1 MWRKVI
7 RKELPKSKIQEKQ
20 AEISRS
26 VNLSET
32 INESLKKDNSD
43 ILKELDNKKT
53 ENEWLILVTKEL
65 VTKKN
70 KAKKDFE
77 KANTKLVELDKTIL
91 DIEDK
96 NKEKLQA
103 IKDLEEHYK
112 EKSIEFITRA
122 NKEENEAINKI
133 NRLNATQDK
142 LIKDN
147 EKIKNENKVLKL
159 DIKKQ
164 LDSILK
170 NLDSIDKQEQD
181 IKNITYEINR
191 IEKIYNSNIDKK
203 EWIEKVINE
212 ITEEKQNKTKELNTV
227 KKELDKTIIE
237 LLKSKEEIKTN
248 KQINLVLI
256 KREEVLIA
264 RETYIRE
271 YYQKAWLPINI

>member
-43 ILKELDNKKT
+43 ILKEIDNKKI

-181 IKNITYEINR
+181 IKNITYEVNR
-191 IEKIYNSNIDKK
+191 IEKIYNSNIEKK